1 VFGQKRFGA
10 FGVVRNSVS
19 SSDFAAGKDGVSASG
34 VPTKPEWPL
43 TTPGVKYLTYTL
55 YLAIVGAW
63 HTKTLARCHPR
74 PKKTFAV
81 A

>member
-34 VPTKPEWPL
+34 FPTKPEWPL
-43 TTPGVKYLTYTL
+43 IS
-55 YLAIVGAW
+55 LAGERVALIREHGSCRIGRGR
-63 HTKTLARCHPR
+63 TCRCQR
-74 PKKTFAV
+74 AL
-81 A
+81 